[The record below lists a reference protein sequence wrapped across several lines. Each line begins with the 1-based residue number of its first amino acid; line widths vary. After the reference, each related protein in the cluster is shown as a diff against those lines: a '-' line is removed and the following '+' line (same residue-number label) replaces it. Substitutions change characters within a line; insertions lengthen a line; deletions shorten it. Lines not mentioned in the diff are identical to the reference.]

1 MSYVV
6 INAITV
12 PRAQADTLA
21 ARFAGRAGMV
31 ESADGFKRF
40 ELLRPAD
47 DRDQWLVMT
56 TWRDKAAFEAWL
68 NSAAFGRAHGG
79 AATGAEHP
87 GGQHPS
93 GHHPAGHHPG
103 GQPAPVATANEIWAF
118 TVEQRS
124 AAGS

>member
-12 PRAQADTLA
+12 PRAHADTLA

-31 ESADGFKRF
+31 ESADGFERF

-47 DRDQWLVMT
+47 DREQWLVMT
-56 TWRDKAAFEAWL
+56 TWRDQ
-68 NSAAFGRAHGG
+68 AAFGRAHG
-79 AATGAEHP
+79 AEPESGKGGQSAGHP
-87 GGQHPS
+87 GGAPPS
-93 GHHPAGHHPG
+93 VG
-103 GQPAPVATANEIWAF
+103 TASEIWSF